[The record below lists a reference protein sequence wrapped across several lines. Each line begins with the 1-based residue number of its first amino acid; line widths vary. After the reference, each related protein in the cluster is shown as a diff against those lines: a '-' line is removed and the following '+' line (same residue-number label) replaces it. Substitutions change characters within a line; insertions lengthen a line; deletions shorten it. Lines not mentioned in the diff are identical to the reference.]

1 MTDAA
6 TTVTAVLPLWLE
18 IIVAVLVLAGAALAL
33 LGSIGLLRLPTF
45 FERVHTPSII
55 ATLGCWLIMH
65 GTVLYF
71 SVADRSLAL
80 HALLIAVFVAITVPI
95 MSIFLM
101 RAALFRAR
109 QMGLNVPPSLSQ
121 PKASAAPADA
131 KDS

>member
-1 MTDAA
+1 MSG
-6 TTVTAVLPLWLE
+6 AVALPLWLE
-18 IIVAVLVLAGAALAL
+18 ILVAALVLAGAALAL
-33 LGSIGLLRLPTF
+33 LGATGLLRLRTF
-45 FERVHTPSII
+45 FERMHAPAII

-80 HALLIAVFVAITVPI
+80 HALLIAVFVAVTVPV

-109 QMGLNVPPSLSQ
+109 QMGQDVPPSLSQ
-121 PKASAAPADA
+121 PKAPPEA

>member
-18 IIVAVLVLAGAALAL
+18 LIVAVLVLAGAALAL

-45 FERVHTPSII
+45 FERVHAPSII

-109 QMGLNVPPSLSQ
+109 QANDNVPPNLS
-121 PKASAAPADA
+121 APAGSPR
-131 KDS
+131 KSS

>member
-6 TTVTAVLPLWLE
+6 TTATAVLPLWLE
-18 IIVAVLVLAGAALAL
+18 IIVALLVLAGAGLAL
-33 LGSIGLLRLPTF
+33 LGATGLLRLPTY
-45 FERVHTPSII
+45 FERVHAPSII

-71 SVADRSLAL
+71 SVADSSLAL

-109 QMGLNVPPSLSQ
+109 LAGLNVPPSLSQ
-121 PKASAAPADA
+121 PKASPPAEN
-131 KDS
+131 S